1 MNTLRFIALSIL
13 LLTATSSEA
22 GKKTTSNDA
31 IIYVETVGGVTSLF
45 TCTNNLGRKASTLGC
60 KAGTGG
66 ITALADLFYDR
77 EDVGDGFSWGET
89 CFSEISPELSFELG
103 SVQLFELSDGTA
115 ETWFRFTTKGKI
127 GEENVTYVL
136 ELTDPLG
143 PSNWSDGYPPPVGT
157 TSTMTG
163 THWLLRFMRN
173 KERHSIPC
181 VGEGTFPAD
190 EEVTIC
196 LSVEGQPDCP

>member
-1 MNTLRFIALSIL
+1 MNILRLIALSIL
-13 LLTATSSEA
+13 MLAAASSEA
-22 GKKTTSNDA
+22 GKKTTPNDA
-31 IIYVETVGGVTSLF
+31 TIYIQTVGGVMSDF

-66 ITALADLFYDR
+66 ITRLADLFYEL
-77 EDVGDGFSWGET
+77 EDGDGISWGDT
-89 CFSEISPELSFELG
+89 CFAELQGDFQLG

-115 ETWFRFTTKGKI
+115 ETWFRFTTKGKV

-136 ELTDPLG
+136 ELTAPYG
-143 PSNWSDGYPPPVGT
+143 PKFWSDGYPPPVGT
-157 TSTMTG
+157 TSTMTA

-173 KERHSIPC
+173 KERGSDPC
-181 VGEGTFPAD
+181 VGEAD
-190 EEVTIC
+190 FDEADKVKIC